1 MLKHLLNMTPECVDL
16 PYRPLWGHAD
26 ATILIDNVTK
36 TTRTSNDKKRANGMK
51 CGCVLAALGTRTVRA
66 VTRSDNMNATTL
78 AATTA
83 AALLLAGCSTVL
95 DGFGS
100 ASSSASSPV
109 ESAKI
114 TPAPTGSVESSA
126 VPAAQPAYGAAAA
139 TASAAVTPK
148 PSTAANA
155 VALTAPP
162 AATAPGGVAYA
173 EPGAAR
179 TQLAGKWT
187 FTWDGGQKSCPVTLS
202 TSQGM
207 SGLAAS
213 ADLSCPNDIFMTKGW
228 DMWGNEIVLQNH
240 LGKVTARLQP
250 AGGGRFDGVATAD
263 GGKITMVR
271 L

>member
-1 MLKHLLNMTPECVDL
+1 
-16 PYRPLWGHAD
+16 
-26 ATILIDNVTK
+26 
-36 TTRTSNDKKRANGMK
+36 MK
-51 CGCVLAALGTRTVRA
+51 
-66 VTRSDNMNATTL
+66 ATTL
-78 AATTA
+78 AAISA

-100 ASSSASSPV
+100 ASNSSPSPM
-109 ESAKI
+109 ESAQI
-114 TPAPTGSVESSA
+114 TPAPTGSVESSS
-126 VPAAQPAYGAAAA
+126 VPAPQPVYGASASTA
-139 TASAAVTPK
+139 TNAVTPR
-148 PSTAANA
+148 PGTVNANA
-155 VALTAPP
+155 VSLNPPP

-179 TQLAGKWT
+179 AQMAGKWT

-207 SGLAAS
+207 SGLAAA

-228 DMWGNEIVLQNH
+228 DMWGNELVLQNH

-250 AGGGRFDGVATAD
+250 SGDGRFDGVATAD
-263 GGKITMVR
+263 GGKIAMVR